1 VDKEP
6 DFAAGAVVVV
16 VVVVVVVAPLLQPY
30 THKNKHLL

>member
-1 VDKEP
+1 MDKEP
-6 DFAAGAVVVV
+6 DFAAGAVVV

>member
-30 THKNKHLL
+30 THKNKHVL